1 MDTRI
6 CDAIRTLAVLQLDYD
21 GRLRIVEPHCH
32 GTSRTGKEAL
42 RVYQIAGES
51 KSGPGS
57 GWRMLVVEKISGLH
71 ATGQRFAGPQPDYN
85 PNDSDMISIHC
96 RL

>member
-6 CDAIRTLAVLQLDYD
+6 CDAIRTLAVIEFHYD

-32 GTSRTGKEAL
+32 GTSRAGKEVL
-42 RVYQIAGES
+42 RGYQVAGES
-51 KSGPGS
+51 SSGKTL
-57 GWRMLVVEKISGLH
+57 GWRLFEVDKITGLS
-71 ATGQRFAGPQPDYN
+71 ATGESFSDPRPGYN
-85 PNDSDMISIHC
+85 PEDSHMISIHC